1 MKEKGKGGND
11 KGKGKGGNDKP
22 TNLKGK
28 KSYTW
33 LDNTWNDLGK
43 FF

>member
-1 MKEKGKGGND
+1 MKEKRKGGND

-28 KSYTW
+28 KSYT
-33 LDNTWNDLGK
+33 
-43 FF
+43 

>member
-28 KSYTW
+28 KSYT
-33 LDNTWNDLGK
+33 
-43 FF
+43 